1 MPLLSRDT
9 AVGEEGAAGLL
20 GAHRFDRARDLI
32 AARGEEAGEGEPRG
46 PRGLIA
52 VIGEDVRECAL
63 RQIAASGDLTAA
75 SGEEVSDVEL
85 FLQKRWR
92 DRV

>member
-1 MPLLSRDT
+1 
-9 AVGEEGAAGLL
+9 
-20 GAHRFDRARDLI
+20 
-32 AARGEEAGEGEPRG
+32 
-46 PRGLIA
+46 LIA
-52 VIGEDVRECAL
+52 VIGDWEDVRECAL

-75 SGEEVSDVEL
+75 SGEEVSDVEI